1 MAVAY
6 KVAGN
11 SNRARGSRIH
21 GIIIDELDKINPWKP
36 WYAWRPKLING
47 RWYWCTWIYRKFVL
61 SPGGGYYVYGDQFD
75 YLKWEK

>member
-11 SNRARGSRIH
+11 SNGRHIKGAIL
-21 GIIIDELDKINPWKP
+21 DELGKTNPWEP
-36 WYAWRPKLING
+36 WYAWRPKRVNNK
-47 RWYWCTWIYRKFVL
+47 WYWCTWIYRRFVL
-61 SPGGGYYVYGDQFD
+61 SPGGGFYVYGDQFD